1 MGEASYDFSGRH
13 VLVTGGTRGLGL
25 SMARAFARSGARVSV
40 TGTNYLASSYD
51 TDLLGLHY
59 HQLELTDHDAISEVV
74 ESIGAVDVLVN
85 AAGLRLPHGT
95 DVNQREFV
103 SHATRIGLIGPAQ
116 LTSRLRFRLA
126 ESTMRGGG
134 AVVNTQALRRW
145 FELSHG
151 PANAH
156 TELLNLTARLGAE
169 WARSGVRV
177 NTVAATVTVPRQS
190 QLRVQIDKHSG
201 PLLTRPRLERSGTLQ
216 DVAGAAL
223 FLASSAAAYITGQTL
238 IVNGGFGG
246 ARLGT

>member
-25 SMARAFARSGARVSV
+25 SIARAFARSGARVSV

-51 TDLLGLHY
+51 TDLLGLNY
-59 HQLELTDHDAISEVV
+59 HQLELTDHDAIADFADNV
-74 ESIGAVDVLVN
+74 GAVDVVVN

-95 DVNQREFV
+95 DVNLREFV
-103 SHATRIGLIGPAQ
+103 THATRIGLVGPAQ

-126 ESTMRGGG
+126 ESNMRGGG
-134 AVVNTQALRRW
+134 AVVNTQSLRRW

-169 WARSGVRV
+169 WARAGIRV
-177 NTVAATVTVPRQS
+177 NTVAATVVVPRQS
-190 QLRVQIDKHSG
+190 QLRVQIDKNSG
-201 PLLTRPRLERSGTLQ
+201 PLLTRPKLERSGTLQ
-216 DVAGAAL
+216 DVAGAVL
-223 FLASSAAAYITGQTL
+223 FLASSSAAYITGQTL

-246 ARLGT
+246 ARLGG